1 MGTVPRNENG
11 QLEPGT
17 LLAGRY
23 RIERFL
29 AGGGMGLVYIAHDQ
43 RLANRRCAV
52 KEIFDRFTNAEERTR
67 AIEYFQ
73 READTLSQINHPAI
87 PAIFDRFGEG
97 NCHYLVMDFIE
108 GINLENE
115 LATRGG
121 SLPESQV
128 IEIARELCD
137 VLSYLHSFRPPIVY
151 RDMKPGNVILTPSG
165 RAALIDFGIARIFSP
180 QGKATLI
187 GTPGF
192 APPEQYAGTVDPR
205 SDIYGLAAMLHY
217 LLTGR
222 DPEKNPPFSFPSVH
236 SLKPEASP
244 FLAQA
249 IDRALAYKPEERPES
264 AAAFKEMI
272 LYGRGVYA
280 LSPASGATRSV
291 TQPLQSFD
299 QVDTAV
305 VEVAEEFRPPRKR
318 RHWGRRIA
326 ALLFFALLGGA
337 AYQVFTHPEWLESN
351 TLARFGEQ
359 IPWQKIEALLP
370 EWGQV
375 RLRQFIENL
384 PWEREKRL
392 QALRADPIELVTF
405 KVLNTS
411 RDGTPLPN
419 QKEAYTEGEIQ
430 YLTWEAEIKNR
441 LAGVEGATYR
451 LEGRVFDPEGKPTGK
466 SEAGRVVRQD
476 EAQLNLRGITLL
488 EGVKERAKG
497 NYQFE
502 LYFGEKKL
510 ATQTFRIEAEPKKVA
525 KVEKPEVGEGGEGT
539 PALTRGLPP
548 PPNPADE
555 ERKRMLEE
563 DKRLAAEAKRQ
574 NLITERSRKPLELVT
589 VRFFNTTKE
598 GKRLSSPGKSFP
610 ASAMRF
616 MTWEA
621 QFRNRLQELAPAYH
635 RVEATYYA
643 PNGQPLGTVQDAKE
657 VDEDAERVTFTA
669 RIGNATGGAFA
680 PGEYRVD
687 FYVNGYPL
695 ASRQFTVD
703 DDRVD
708 LSQARTEE
716 RFPSDS
722 ERVATAEP
730 PPLPVTRRD
739 LRNLLHHHVG
749 SLLGLEAGR
758 EVDLEIDFRPRGDGS
773 LSGEVTIH
781 ASGFGTAP
789 LEGRLEGNEVEF
801 NSPWR
806 GELFHFRGWRDENRL
821 GGTYTISPSG
831 GEGRWSVRLAN
842 EPSP

>member
-1 MGTVPRNENG
+1 MPRNENG
-11 QLEPGT
+11 QLDPGT

-52 KEIFDRFTNAEERTR
+52 KEIFDRFTNAEERAR
-67 AIEYFQ
+67 AIEYFH
-73 READTLSQINHPAI
+73 READTLSQLNHPAI

-108 GINLENE
+108 GTDLEDE
-115 LATRGG
+115 LAARGG
-121 SLPESQV
+121 ALPESQV

-137 VLSYLHSFRPPIVY
+137 VLTYLHSFHPPIVY

-165 RAALIDFGIARIFSP
+165 RAALIDFGIARILNP

-205 SDIYGLAAMLHY
+205 SDIYSLAAMLHY
-217 LLTGR
+217 LLTSR
-222 DPEKNPPFSFPSVH
+222 DPEKNPPFSFPPVH

-249 IDRALAYKPEERPES
+249 IDRSLAYKPEERPES

-280 LSPASGATRSV
+280 LPASSGGTRGV
-291 TQPLQSFD
+291 TQALQPVD
-299 QVDTAV
+299 QIDTTV

-318 RHWGRRIA
+318 RRWGRRIA
-326 ALLFFALLGGA
+326 ALLFFGILSAG
-337 AYQVFTHPEWLESN
+337 AYQVFMHPEWLESH
-351 TLARFGEQ
+351 TLARLGEQ
-359 IPWQKIEALLP
+359 IPWQRIEALLP
-370 EWGQV
+370 EWGQA
-375 RLRQFIENL
+375 RFHQFVENL

-392 QALRADPIELVTF
+392 QALRADPIELATF

-451 LEGRVFDPEGKPTGK
+451 LEGRFFDPEGKLTGK
-466 SEAGRVVRQD
+466 SEAGRFVRQD

-502 LYFGEKKL
+502 LYFGDKKL
-510 ATQTFRIEAEPKKVA
+510 AAQTLRIEAEPKKVA
-525 KVEKPEVGEGGEGT
+525 KVEKPEVGGGGEGA
-539 PALTRGLPP
+539 PPLTRGLTP

-555 ERKRMLEE
+555 EHKRMLEE
-563 DKRLAAEAKRQ
+563 NQRLVAEAKKQ
-574 NLITERSRKPLELVT
+574 VLIQERSKKPLELIT
-589 VRFFNTTKE
+589 VRFFNATKE
-598 GKRLSSPGKSFP
+598 GKRISAPGKTFA
-610 ASAMRF
+610 ASQVRF

-621 QFRNRLQELAPAYH
+621 QFNNRLHELAPAYH

-657 VDEDAERVTFTA
+657 VNENAGGATFTA
-669 RIGNATGGAFA
+669 RIGNSSGGAFV
-680 PGEYRVD
+680 PGVYRVD
-687 FYVNGYPL
+687 FYVDGWPL
-695 ASRQFTVD
+695 ASKQFTVE
-703 DDRVD
+703 DDRAE
-708 LSQARTEE
+708 LAHAQTE
-716 RFPSDS
+716 
-722 ERVATAEP
+722 VP
-730 PPLPVTRRD
+730 PPRESDNARRGEPFPPAQRAD
-739 LRNLLHHHVG
+739 LRSLLHHHVG
-749 SLLGLEAGR
+749 SMLGLVGGR
-758 EVDLEIDFRPRGDGS
+758 EVDFEIDFRPQGDGS
-773 LSGEVTIH
+773 LRGAMTIH

-789 LEGRLEGNEVEF
+789 LEGRTEGNEIEF
-801 NSPWR
+801 HSPLG
-806 GELFHFRGWRDENRL
+806 GEVFHFRGWRDENRL
-821 GGTYTISPSG
+821 GGTYTVSPSG
-831 GEGRWSVRLAN
+831 GEGRWSVRIGR
-842 EPSP
+842 EPPS

>member
-1 MGTVPRNENG
+1 MPRNENG

-29 AGGGMGLVYIAHDQ
+29 AGGGMGLVYLAHDR
-43 RLANRRCAV
+43 RLSDRRCAV
-52 KEIFDRFTNAEERTR
+52 KEIFDRFTNAEERAR

-73 READTLSQINHPAI
+73 READTLSQINHPAV

-97 NCHYLVMDFIE
+97 NCHYLVMDFID

-115 LATRGG
+115 LAARGG

-222 DPEKNPPFSFPSVH
+222 DPEKNPPFSFPPVH

-249 IDRALAYKPEERPES
+249 IDRGLAYKPEERPES
-264 AAAFKEMI
+264 ATAFKEMI
-272 LYGRGVYA
+272 LYGRGVHA
-280 LSPASGATRSV
+280 PSSDSAATRGV
-291 TQPLQSFD
+291 TQSLQSFEP
-299 QVDTAV
+299 VDTAV

-318 RHWGRRIA
+318 RHWGRRVA
-326 ALLFFALLGGA
+326 ALLFFALLGGG

-351 TLARFGEQ
+351 SLARLGEQ

-370 EWGQV
+370 EWGQA
-375 RLRQFIENL
+375 RLRQFVENL

-392 QALRADPIELVTF
+392 QALRDDPLELTGF
-405 KVLNTS
+405 KVLNTA

-419 QKEAYTEGEIQ
+419 QKETYTEGEVQ
-430 YLTWEAEIKNR
+430 YLTWEVVLKNR

-451 LEGRVFDPEGKPTGK
+451 LEGRFFDPEGRLTGK
-466 SEAGRVVRQD
+466 SEAGRFVRP
-476 EAQLNLRGITLL
+476 EEEQLNLRGITLL

-497 NYQFE
+497 DYQFE
-502 LYFGEKKL
+502 LYFGDKKL
-510 ATQTFRIEAEPKKVA
+510 AAQTVRIEAEPKKIA
-525 KVEKPEVGEGGEGT
+525 KAENPGEGGDGGGT
-539 PALTRGLPP
+539 LPVMRGVTPP
-548 PPNPADE
+548 PEPASE

-563 DKRLAAEAKRQ
+563 EKRLAAEAKRQ
-574 NLITERSRKPLELVT
+574 NLVNERSRKPLELVT
-589 VRFFNTTKE
+589 VRFFNSTKE

-610 ASAMRF
+610 ASAVRF

-657 VDEDAERVTFTA
+657 VGEDAEKVTFTA
-669 RIGNATGGAFA
+669 RIGNATGGAFV
-680 PGEYRVD
+680 PGVYRVD

-708 LSQARTEE
+708 LSRAR
-716 RFPSDS
+716 
-722 ERVATAEP
+722 AEGP
-730 PPLPVTRRD
+730 PPADNGRLADAAPPPPITRGDLRD
-739 LRNLLHHHVG
+739 LLRHHVG

-789 LEGRLEGNEVEF
+789 LEGRTNGNEVEF
-801 NSPWR
+801 DSPWR
-806 GELFHFRGWRDENRL
+806 GELFHFRGWRDDNRL
-821 GGTYTISPSG
+821 GGTYRISPSG
-831 GEGRWSVRLAN
+831 GEGRWSVRLAS
-842 EPSP
+842 EPPP